1 MRPGRHLLRMAGS
14 PQWRLWTDSQKKG
27 VKSLKSSLL
36 FAQQAE
42 AYVSS
47 MQAGGGKARLLDA
60 GGACPWVK
68 ALCQGIWTRLLRAWG
83 QYQIKDLRVK
93 EQTLEERFLHLYGG
107 TAMLNRT
114 LFFKEWKT
122 NWKMLVL
129 FAAI

>member
-1 MRPGRHLLRMAGS
+1 MDEIR
-14 PQWRLWTDSQKKG
+14 KKRS
-27 VKSLKSSLL
+27 KIFEIQFA

-60 GGACPWVK
+60 GGACPWVESSVSGDMDPFIK
-68 ALCQGIWTRLLRAWG
+68 SLG

-107 TAMLNRT
+107 NSND
-114 LFFKEWKT
+114 K
-122 NWKMLVL
+122 
-129 FAAI
+129 